1 MKADQATVAEVLRD
15 SYDSFTSAEKRVAD
29 YILANPQDAMVCNV
43 AQLAKKSEVS
53 DATIVRMCQRA
64 GYTGYYQM
72 HLLLSHDVGQRATP
86 KRVAS
91 PRDSVAAQFERG
103 RACLESIQTASNR
116 RRIAN
121 VAKMLAKAPEV
132 IAIGVGNSVPIAL
145 DLAFR
150 LSRIGVR
157 ATASIVYESGVNHIV
172 NALEGSVVVA
182 VSKSG
187 ISLNVLDAVELARK
201 RGMKVVAITGDL
213 GAQLAKRSN
222 SVVFSGDPD
231 TYMTQVQSGLE
242 SHLGELAVIDAILVQ
257 VVNIRRSSGENVHE
271 YSDAIELTV
280 SSTKL

>member
-29 YILANPQDAMVCNV
+29 YILAKPQDAMVCNV

-86 KRVAS
+86 KRAAS

-103 RACLESIQTASNR
+103 RTCLESIETASNR

-132 IAIGVGNSVPIAL
+132 VAIGVGNSVPIAL

-157 ATASIVYESGVNHIV
+157 ATASMVYESGVNNIV

-187 ISLNVLDAVELARK
+187 LSLNVLDAVELARK

-213 GAQLAKRSN
+213 GSQLGKRSN